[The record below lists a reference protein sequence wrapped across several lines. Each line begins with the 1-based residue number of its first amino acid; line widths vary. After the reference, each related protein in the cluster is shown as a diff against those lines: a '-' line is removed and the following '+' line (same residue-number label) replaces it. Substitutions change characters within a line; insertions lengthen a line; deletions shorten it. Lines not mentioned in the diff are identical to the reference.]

1 MSTNGI
7 VGMPVEKG
15 GAFRHIPIAETSA
28 QDFGNRLTAVLAAA
42 AMLGHPVLHISTG
55 VGIVTED
62 EPPKH
67 WAHIVI
73 YQPPVATEAPA
84 PAASKASVEP
94 ETDIDLERVVPES
107 VAA

>member
-1 MSTNGI
+1 MGTNGI

-15 GAFRHIPIAETSA
+15 GAFRHIPIAEASA

-55 VGIVTED
+55 VGVVVEG
-62 EPPKH
+62 EPPQH

-73 YQPPVATEAPA
+73 YQPPGAVEAPTPSAPKA
-84 PAASKASVEP
+84 PAEP
-94 ETDIDLERVVPES
+94 ETGIDLERVMPES